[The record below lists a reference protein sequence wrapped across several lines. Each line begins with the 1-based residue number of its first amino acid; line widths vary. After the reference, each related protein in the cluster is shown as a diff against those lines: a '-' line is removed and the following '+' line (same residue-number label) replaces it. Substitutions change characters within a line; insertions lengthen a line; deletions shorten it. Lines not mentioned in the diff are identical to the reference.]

1 MQENSYTVM
10 LAKIRA
16 FRATKDVIASSL
28 QDYDVTIMQWLLL
41 GSLDKNNG
49 KSTAKEVAH
58 ELNVSMPFIT
68 RMTKVMESKGF
79 IQIDPLEEDKRTKIL
94 SLTSKGNRLVVDSE
108 PVVRQALKD
117 WLSAI
122 PSEDVKV
129 YITVLLQV
137 AYKI

>member
-1 MQENSYTVM
+1 MQENSYSIM

-16 FRATKDVIASSL
+16 FRATKDVIAQSL
-28 QDYDVTIMQWLLL
+28 SDYDVTIMQWLLL
-41 GSLDKNNG
+41 GFMDKNNG

-79 IQIDPLEEDKRTKIL
+79 IQINPLKEDKRIKIL
-94 SLTSKGNRLVVDSE
+94 SLTSKGERLVVDSE

-122 PSEDVKV
+122 PSDDVKV